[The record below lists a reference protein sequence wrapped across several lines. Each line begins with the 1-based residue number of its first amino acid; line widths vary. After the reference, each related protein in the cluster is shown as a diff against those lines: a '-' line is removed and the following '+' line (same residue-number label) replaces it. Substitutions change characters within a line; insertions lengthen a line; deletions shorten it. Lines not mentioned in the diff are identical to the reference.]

1 MCGSWSACSQM
12 VLAPLFTS
20 VNTIYM
26 YIQTGTCNFHSLIPA
41 LLIGVCRTALL
52 PSIHVCSTCKAFPP
66 VYIKI
71 VATSLS
77 TGAQLEECRERMWE
91 TCRPRLRCTLPHSLH
106 SSTPRLMD
114 AQFASTHE
122 GGREGGV
129 RYGHDRGVASPWVPQ
144 SAHTLVEPFILDSQS
159 GAKRKQFSDFFKEKR
174 KKTQAKF
181 FRVLN

>member
-1 MCGSWSACSQM
+1 MCVPHAKHS
-12 VLAPLFTS
+12 PL
-20 VNTIYM
+20 
-26 YIQTGTCNFHSLIPA
+26 YILNSGYLLEHRGPVGGVQGADVGDVPA
-41 LLIGVCRTALL
+41 QAAVHTTALVAQQH
-52 PSIHVCSTCKAFPP
+52 PAIDGRPVCLYTR
-66 VYIKI
+66 
-71 VATSLS
+71 
-77 TGAQLEECRERMWE
+77 GR
-91 TCRPRLRCTLPHSLH
+91 
-106 SSTPRLMD
+106 
-114 AQFASTHE
+114 E